1 MLGIVGRNRAG
12 EPDTEAGG
20 AENAEETGGEKNVE
34 VWCGDGGGG
43 DRVWGG
49 DGGGGIALS
58 IESKSWT
65 SPSNS
70 LTCAVNNLG

>member
-1 MLGIVGRNRAG
+1 MTAVVAREADIYQFVEG
-12 EPDTEAGG
+12 EGKL
-20 AENAEETGGEKNVE
+20 TGGGKKTG
-34 VWCGDGGGG
+34 VWGGDGE
-43 DRVWGG
+43 WGG